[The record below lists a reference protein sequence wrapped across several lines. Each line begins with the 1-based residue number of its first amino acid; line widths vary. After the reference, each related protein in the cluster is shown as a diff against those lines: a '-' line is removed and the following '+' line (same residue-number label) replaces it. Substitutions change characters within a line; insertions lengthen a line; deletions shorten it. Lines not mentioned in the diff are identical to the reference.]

1 MKCLTWEEI
10 SQENGYQITSDDET
24 VIMICSRIWQ
34 GKDFEIEDILWNL
47 ITLTRKEKVHDTNWK
62 PENVT
67 YTSSLEKGSRGE
79 FFKDALEQVLLPKIG
94 KTLQDR
100 ATGVLQDC
108 SFARTVINI
117 SATIYQSRPLV

>member
-1 MKCLTWEEI
+1 
-10 SQENGYQITSDDET
+10 
-24 VIMICSRIWQ
+24 
-34 GKDFEIEDILWNL
+34 
-47 ITLTRKEKVHDTNWK
+47 
-62 PENVT
+62 VT